1 MPRSTAATRW
11 RAGVPAGGRTM
22 YGSGV
27 VTVRARSAPTM
38 PGLART
44 RCRRAAGSRSVVLI
58 AARIA
63 PRSRSRRVS
72 ARVPRTAMPVMP
84 WSRSSL
90 SRSRAARQLDV
101 NRAGS
106 RTT

>member
-1 MPRSTAATRW
+1 MPRSTAATRY
-11 RAGVPAGGRTM
+11 RAGVPAGGWM
-22 YGSGV
+22 VYGSAV
-27 VTVRARSAPTM
+27 VTVRARSAPTI
-38 PGLART
+38 PGLAST
-44 RCRRAAGSRSVVLI
+44 RSRSRAGSASVVLI

-72 ARVPRTAMPVMP
+72 ARVPRIAMPVMS
-84 WSRSSL
+84 WLRSSV

-101 NRAGS
+101 SRAGS